1 MRRFLNERLK
11 NTIINQ
17 LNSSNM
23 NKQKEAYL
31 SPQIEM
37 IRMENEGVIAL
48 SSATGNSPGIGG
60 GGTIRSSSNAS
71 SYSSTSDLE
80 EMVNDILTFEQ

>member
-1 MRRFLNERLK
+1 
-11 NTIINQ
+11 
-17 LNSSNM
+17 M